1 MKIIKEN
8 RKSFAVE
15 VYPDLQVVIKAP
27 EAAYDM
33 EVENFIRRK
42 EKWIEK
48 QKTYFRQFNKIDAK
62 EIISGCSVLYL
73 GRQYQVIIE
82 KAPWKNA
89 VKVMKNKIYILSS
102 APQKTEEIK
111 LAFNNW
117 LMTRAEAIFQERLA
131 ECMKSFP
138 NLSVPKMKIRKLQK
152 RWGSYL
158 KRHEIILNPDLIKAN
173 KIAIDYVIMHE
184 LCHAFYSQHN
194 DDFYQLLSTKMPDWQ
209 DVKEKFEKKLLSY

>member
-8 RKSFAVE
+8 RKSFAAE

-27 EAAYDM
+27 VAASELKIED
-33 EVENFIRRK
+33 FIRRK

-48 QKTYFRQFNKIDAK
+48 QKNYFQQFNKIDTK

-73 GRQYQVIIE
+73 GRQYQIIIE

-102 APQKTEEIK
+102 APQKTNEIS
-111 LAFNNW
+111 LAFKDW
-117 LMTRAEAIFQERLA
+117 LLRRAEAVFHERLA
-131 ECMKSFP
+131 ECIKSFP
-138 NLSVPKMKIRKLQK
+138 TLSVPKMKIRKLQK

-173 KIAIDYVIMHE
+173 KQAIDYVIMHE
-184 LCHAFYSQHN
+184 LCHAFYSRHN
-194 DDFYQLLSTKMPDWQ
+194 DDFYQLLSTKMPNWQ

>member
-27 EAAYDM
+27 ELACDV
-33 EVENFIRRK
+33 EVEDFIRRK

-62 EIISGCSVLYL
+62 EIVSGCSVLYL
-73 GRQYQVIIE
+73 GRQYQVVIE

-102 APQKTEEIK
+102 APQKTEEIT

-117 LMTRAEAIFQERLA
+117 LITRAEAIFQARLA